1 MMKQAAIY
9 LLIPSNLLNKMNAAI
24 RK

>member
-1 MMKQAAIY
+1 MKQAAIY

>member
-1 MMKQAAIY
+1 MKQAAIY

-24 RK
+24 KK

>member
-9 LLIPSNLLNKMNAAI
+9 LLIPSNLLNKMNAAV
-24 RK
+24 KK